1 MKYTKTKAVLNQL
14 VADLSQMSMTSDAL
28 VHAWTQLF
36 EVAPLDG

>member
-14 VADLSQMSMTSDAL
+14 VADYPSDAL
-28 VHAWTQLF
+28 VQAWIQHF